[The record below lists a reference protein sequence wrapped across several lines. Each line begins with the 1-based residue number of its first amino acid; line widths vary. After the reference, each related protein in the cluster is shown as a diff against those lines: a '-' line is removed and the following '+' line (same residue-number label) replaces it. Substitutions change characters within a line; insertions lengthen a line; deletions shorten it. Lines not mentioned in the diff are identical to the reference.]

1 MASETIELNRSAA
14 SGSYIIGKI
23 VCDAT
28 ADHNLNNS
36 DVTCRIYV
44 HKGND
49 STLLTIPTS
58 GTWAY
63 SMNINGKAFSGTVS
77 KDVLLDWV
85 LLATVSVSDI
95 AHNDDGTKSIAISGW
110 VTPPSTSVVAGHKTS
125 GSGTFTLDTVPRAS
139 DIASAADV
147 TLGYQC
153 VVKWTPA
160 SASFRYRLTFEMGN
174 WGGMTDVIH
183 PNRTTEYTYTGY
195 VLPLFAA
202 HQIPNL
208 WWGTMKVTLYTY
220 SDSGATIQIGTED
233 TKTFTVYV
241 PDNGDTKPKVAVA
254 LSPVGELPSAFD
266 GLYIQGMTKVKASLS
281 AEGQYGAGIASYY
294 MRVDGEFSYDRDAFT
309 SGYLQSPGYKTVY
322 CYAIDKRGF
331 TGETT
336 QEIHVIPYI
345 SPKLENASAV
355 RCDQDG
361 NADEKGT
368 YLRITARRSYSPVVS
383 EGVQKNFCSIMYRC
397 FDGVRYTS
405 WVTILDRESHDSND
419 VTTVAVPDGGL
430 SAQKSYLV
438 HLRASDDVGR
448 YSETFITIP
457 TENVYMHRDG
467 ARNALGLGKYNERD
481 NAVDSDWDFYMNGNR
496 ITGLPMPVDDT
507 DAVPKAYAAPAD
519 ISMRKSLSGH
529 GWYKIGTLSG
539 NLGNMCAV
547 ATVTIGGV
555 FYYNPATPSMV
566 DIATHYVEAR
576 AILRLPA
583 LLDEQISMIGVTRE
597 SDVAYGVYAY
607 YNTTNTNPVVIN
619 VHTHMGT
626 FESADLAD
634 STVSNSNMVAVVN
647 LKE

>member
-1 MASETIELNRSAA
+1 MANKTIDLNRSAA

-28 ADHNLNNS
+28 ADYSQNNS
-36 DVTCRIYV
+36 DATCRIYV
-44 HKGND
+44 RKAND
-49 STLLTIPTS
+49 STLLTIPTG

-63 SMNINGKAFSGTVS
+63 SMTINGKAFSGSVK

-95 AHNDDGTKSIAISGW
+95 AHNDDGTRSIAISGS
-110 VTPPSTSVVAGHKTS
+110 VTAPSGTSFGGHNTS
-125 GSGTFTLDTVPRAS
+125 GSGTFTLDTIPRAS
-139 DIASAADV
+139 VISSATDI

-160 SASFRYRLTFEMGN
+160 SASFRYRLTFEMGR

-195 VLPLFAA
+195 VMPLFAA
-202 HQIPNL
+202 HQIPDL
-208 WWGTMKVTLYTY
+208 GWGTMKVTLYTY
-220 SDSGATIQIGTED
+220 SDAGATIQIGAAD

-241 PDNGDTKPKVAVA
+241 PDNSDTKPKVNMT
-254 LSPVGELPSAFD
+254 LSPVGDLPSAFD
-266 GLYIQGMTKVKASLS
+266 GLYIQGITKVKATLS
-281 AEGQYGAGIASYY
+281 AEGQYGAGIASYF
-294 MRVDGEFSYDRDAFT
+294 MKLDGVYSYDRDAYT
-309 SGYLQSPGYKTVY
+309 SGYLQSPGSKTVY
-322 CYAIDKRGF
+322 CYAIDKRGY
-331 TGETT
+331 TGETA
-336 QEIHVIPYI
+336 QEINVIPYI

-368 YLRITARRSYSPVVS
+368 YLRLTARRRYSPVVS

-405 WVTILDRESHDSND
+405 WVTILDRESLDTND
-419 VTTVAVPDGGL
+419 VTTVVVPDGGL

-438 HLRASDDVGR
+438 HLKAIDDIGR
-448 YSETFITIP
+448 YAETYISIP
-457 TENVYMHRDG
+457 TEKIYMHRDG
-467 ARNALGLGKYNERD
+467 VRNAIGLGKYNERD

-519 ISMRKSLSGH
+519 ICIRKSLSGH
-529 GWYKIGTLSG
+529 GWYKIGTVSGDLS
-539 NLGNMCAV
+539 NMCAV
-547 ATVTIGGV
+547 VTVTIAGV
-555 FYYNPATPSMV
+555 FYYNPTTPSMV

-576 AILRLPA
+576 AILRLPS

-597 SDVAYGVYAY
+597 SDIAYGVYAY
-607 YNTTNTNPVVIN
+607 YNNTNINPVVIN
-619 VHTHMGT
+619 IHTHMGT

-634 STVSNSNMVAVVN
+634 STVSNSNMIAVVN